1 KSGSQGRKDRKE
13 NLRSEVA
20 QVKGQ
25 LKISHLFT
33 KPPLSLQQQTTKDTD
48 RLDTGST
55 AVKDHQGIQNI
66 DESSS
71 ILYNDNDKENNSESS
86 SLH

>member
-1 KSGSQGRKDRKE
+1 MKKSGSQGREDRKE

-55 AVKDHQGIQNI
+55 AVKDIRASTLNT
-66 DESSS
+66 DDLTEV
-71 ILYNDNDKENNSESS
+71 
-86 SLH
+86 